1 MAKKEILKQE
11 LAWWEKDSIV
21 EIWILTPPGDPNIYR
36 AKCLT
41 SGTFPTLEVLDSRY
55 SKSLNKGEYVIWGKA
70 QKEVDS
76 TDAIEDEL
84 DADDISFIIW

>member
-11 LAWWEKDSIV
+11 LAWWDKDSIV
-21 EIWILTPPGDPNIYR
+21 EIWVLTPPGDPNMYL

-41 SGTFPTLEVLDSRY
+41 SGTFPTLVVLNPRY
-55 SKSLNKGEYVIWGKA
+55 PKPLNKGEYVIWGV
-70 QKEVDS
+70 QKDVDS

-84 DADDISFIIW
+84 DTDDISFIIW